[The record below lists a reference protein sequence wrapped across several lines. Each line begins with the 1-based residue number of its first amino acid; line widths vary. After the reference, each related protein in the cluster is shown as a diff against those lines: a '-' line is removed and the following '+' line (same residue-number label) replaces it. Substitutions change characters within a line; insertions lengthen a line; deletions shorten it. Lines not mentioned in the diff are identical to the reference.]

1 MLKRKKSV
9 RPCHLRTMKEE
20 REQGISHVR
29 RQGRS
34 EWCLRRT
41 WKCFWCCQFNACYPF
56 HLLNDSKEK
65 KILNAAD
72 HRSEA
77 MRGIPKCCWKRKL
90 ITRAKFIP
98 LGKQQLPRGELF
110 DCPLLCVECMTWIL
124 SIGRPF
130 AISALVFLCLLLL
143 KWVRKTWKH
152 VKMGNLAACLCSG
165 IAHLLVWTTNQH
177 LPTVV
182 TFSL

>member
-20 REQGISHVR
+20 REQGISHVH

-41 WKCFWCCQFNACYPF
+41 WKCFWCFRFNACYPF

-90 ITRAKFIP
+90 NNPCKIHPF
-98 LGKQQLPRGELF
+98 GKTTATQRK
-110 DCPLLCVECMTWIL
+110 VVWL
-124 SIGRPF
+124 SPF
-130 AISALVFLCLLLL
+130 MCRMHDL
-143 KWVRKTWKH
+143 
-152 VKMGNLAACLCSG
+152 NLEYWQAFCCFYFG
-165 IAHLLVWTTNQH
+165 FP
-177 LPTVV
+177 LPT
-182 TFSL
+182 SLEMSEKNLETC